1 MLCYIKYNFLCVEL
15 LIKATLQAKTPC
27 RSANSSA
34 LLAVHQPAI
43 VPQPTPPA
51 PHPRVAEILIPR
63 RSLILLN
70 RRRPRLPLI
79 LQPPLRLLLIGRG
92 FVILG
97 PQSRSLLHSRPILY
111 LLPLLLP
118 RWRHSPLVAP
128 APHHDSPES
137 RPPPIIANPPGEARF
152 LRIPPR

>member
-1 MLCYIKYNFLCVEL
+1 MLCYIKYNFLCVKL
-15 LIKATLQAKTPC
+15 LIKATLQANTPC

-43 VPQPTPPA
+43 VPGPMPPA
-51 PHPRVAEILIPR
+51 PHPRAAKIPISR
-63 RSLILLN
+63 RSLILLD
-70 RRRPRLPLI
+70 RRRPRLPVI
-79 LQPPLRLLLIGRG
+79 LKPPLQLLLIGRG

-97 PQSRSLLHSRPILY
+97 PQSRRLLHLRPIMY

-118 RWRHSPLVAP
+118 RWRQSPLLAP
-128 APHHDSPES
+128 DPHHDSPGA

-152 LRIPPR
+152 LRIPTR

>member
-43 VPQPTPPA
+43 APQPTPHA
-51 PHPRVAEILIPR
+51 PHPRAAEIPIPR
-63 RSLILLN
+63 RSLILLD
-70 RRRPRLPLI
+70 RRRPRLPVI
-79 LQPPLRLLLIGRG
+79 LQPPLQLLLIGRG

-97 PQSRSLLHSRPILY
+97 PQSRR

-118 RWRHSPLVAP
+118 RWRNSPPIAP
-128 APHHDSPES
+128 APHHDSPGA

-152 LRIPPR
+152 LHIPPR